1 MKVLVIGGSGFLGS
15 HIADEL
21 TFRQNEV
28 TIFDQS
34 KSKWLQGNQRMVL
47 GNISDEE
54 LLEKEI
60 SKADAVYHMAGIADI
75 AEASDSPLQT
85 IKENIISSSIIMS
98 HCATHSTRFMY
109 GSTVYVYSKHGSFYR
124 ASKQSVETLID
135 VFHENKGLNF
145 TILRYGSLYGPR
157 SQPWNGVKKLVK
169 EMIDNK
175 KILFNGTGKE
185 KREYI
190 HVKDAAKMSV
200 DLLDKGYLQKAVTL
214 TGLQVLTQ
222 EELLEMIVEIMDED
236 VEVGFTGESLAYNH
250 YNITP
255 YQYTPKSSLKL
266 VSNEYIDLGQG
277 ILELVSEISSDKS
290 E

>member
-1 MKVLVIGGSGFLGS
+1 MTKNNKIKKKINTENAEGDYPKNDSLGNRRLVTHALPKVELDRLEKAKHYWANRDDIDQVTISVDWCRSVYQSEIGGFSYDGPKVNWN
-15 HIADEL
+15 D
-21 TFRQNEV
+21 
-28 TIFDQS
+28 
-34 KSKWLQGNQRMVL
+34 
-47 GNISDEE
+47 
-54 LLEKEI
+54 
-60 SKADAVYHMAGIADI
+60 
-75 AEASDSPLQT
+75 
-85 IKENIISSSIIMS
+85 
-98 HCATHSTRFMY
+98 C
-109 GSTVYVYSKHGSFYR
+109 YVYNHSL
-124 ASKQSVETLID
+124 SVDIEGKITEKDFIRLSALTKYNSEEFAYNETLID
-135 VFHENKGLNF
+135 VFHENKGLIF

-200 DLLDKGYLQKAVTL
+200 DLLDKSYLQKAVTL

-236 VEVGFTGESLAYNH
+236 VEVGFTGESVAYNH